1 MTYGNLLYKKNQKL
15 VLYLFKFSNCMV
27 TYIINM
33 IANQDALHLHKIW
46 VYRVKPI
53 DLGINKTADAM

>member
-1 MTYGNLLYKKNQKL
+1 
-15 VLYLFKFSNCMV
+15 MV

-33 IANQDALHLHKIW
+33 IANQDALHLHKIR

-53 DLGINKTADAM
+53 DLGINKTADVM

>member
-1 MTYGNLLYKKNQKL
+1 
-15 VLYLFKFSNCMV
+15 MV

-33 IANQDALHLHKIW
+33 IANQDALHHKIR

>member
-1 MTYGNLLYKKNQKL
+1 
-15 VLYLFKFSNCMV
+15 MV

-33 IANQDALHLHKIW
+33 IANQDALHLHKIR

-53 DLGINKTADAM
+53 DLGINKKTWCHVIPRIMEIYN

>member
-1 MTYGNLLYKKNQKL
+1 
-15 VLYLFKFSNCMV
+15 MV

-33 IANQDALHLHKIW
+33 IANQDAHLHKIR

-53 DLGINKTADAM
+53 DLGINKKTDVM

>member
-1 MTYGNLLYKKNQKL
+1 
-15 VLYLFKFSNCMV
+15 MV

-33 IANQDALHLHKIW
+33 IANQDALHLHKIR

-53 DLGINKTADAM
+53 DLGINKTADAMLYQGLWKYTIKREKKF

>member
-1 MTYGNLLYKKNQKL
+1 
-15 VLYLFKFSNCMV
+15 MV

-33 IANQDALHLHKIW
+33 IANQDVLHLHKIW

-53 DLGINKTADAM
+53 GLGINKTADAM